1 MKNCLLSAGLFFA
14 MASSLL
20 AQSRVSIAPSYWLNV
35 NPYSYQIR
43 QTFNGSTTQTSAS
56 GHGVSSSV
64 GLTVR
69 YYFTPHWDISAGTFY
84 YRNADHI
91 ESPSG
96 PYGEYTPFISKGWQM
111 PILMNHRLTDSRLSP
126 YFSVGA
132 ILAKSKTFT
141 ERPITTDGV
150 IGIGLDYRINSGVSI
165 LIQPTASYS
174 FYRPAS
180 DAFYTFSQYTSY
192 SFGVQTHLIWHF

>member
-1 MKNCLLSAGLFFA
+1 MKNFLLSAGLFLA
-14 MASSLL
+14 VTSSLL
-20 AQSRVSIAPSYWLNV
+20 AQSRMSIAPSYWFTY
-35 NPYSYQIR
+35 NPYSYQIS
-43 QTFNGSTTQTSAS
+43 QTFNGSTTQTLAS
-56 GHGVSSSV
+56 GHGIVSSV
-64 GLTVR
+64 GLMAR
-69 YYFTPHWDISAGTFY
+69 YYFTPQWDISAGVFY

-91 ESPSG
+91 KSPQG
-96 PYGEYTPFISKGWQM
+96 PYGEYTPFISKGWLF
-111 PILMNHRLTDSRLSP
+111 PILVNHRLTDSRLSP

-150 IGIGLDYRINSGVSI
+150 VGIGINYRINSGLSI
-165 LIQPTASYS
+165 LLQPTASYS

-192 SFGVQTHLIWHF
+192 SFGLQTQLIWHF